1 MTAIGRIGA
10 IGKQVLR
17 KEHDAAIPM
26 KELKIHVEDSTS
38 VPVAS
43 PDIEILKPKTTIAY
57 AGDNLE
63 HSELQEI
70 LRKEAYSWPRLV
82 FPPLKKSGHIV
93 LDSCTAEGLSTR
105 TIFVTE
111 ADQSTSR

>member
-1 MTAIGRIGA
+1 
-10 IGKQVLR
+10 
-17 KEHDAAIPM
+17 M

-38 VPVAS
+38 VPVSS
-43 PDIEILKPKTTIAY
+43 PDIEILKPKTAIAY
-57 AGDNLE
+57 AGDNLDR
-63 HSELQEI
+63 SELQEI

-82 FPPLKKSGHIV
+82 FPPLKRSGHIV